1 MGPYDRLLLGNT
13 RRHFFQKCFVGLGQA
28 ALASLM
34 GQSPAAAANRPDVSN
49 PLGPKDPHFP
59 PKIKSVIYLFMAGGP
74 SQFELFD
81 FKPEL
86 QRYSGKPIPQ
96 SFLEG
101 KRFAFMERF
110 QKEPPK
116 VLGTRR
122 EFKRYGQ
129 AGGTCPS
136 ACPTRRRWWMIW
148 RSSPP
153 SRRRI
158 LTTPRRRSSSTR
170 ARRAL
175 GGPAWARG

>member
-13 RRHFFQKCFVGLGQA
+13 RRHFFQKCFVGLGPA

-34 GQSPAAAANRPDVSN
+34 GQSPAAAADRPEVSN

-129 AGGTCPS
+129 AGRYVSECLPHT
-136 ACPTRRRWWMIW
+136 AQVVDD
-148 RSSPP
+148 
-153 SRRRI
+153 
-158 LTTPRRRSSSTR
+158 LAFVSTVQ
-170 ARRAL
+170 AENFNHA
-175 GGPAWARG
+175 PAKIFVNTG